1 MAVNSNNP
9 LQKHFRQPA
18 VYLRLPA
25 GGRFWD
31 SKALEM
37 PESMEIPIYPMT
49 IKDEITIK
57 TPDALMNGQ
66 GVVDVIHSC
75 CPSIKNAWA
84 TPSVDLD
91 AIFIA
96 IRIASYGSSMDI
108 DSVCP
113 HCGEENRHAV
123 DLTQLLDRIQPPDYA
138 PVEIEDLTF
147 EFMPQNFKNYNDA
160 NLVVYEQ
167 QKLIAAITDSTL
179 TDEEKVQQFNTIFPR
194 LTDMNVGNIVNNI
207 LAINANGS
215 RVTERHH
222 VKEFIMNCDR
232 KVFAQIKQT
241 VDAFA
246 NSAKIKSLAAQ
257 CTACSGTYS
266 QELTFDQANFF
277 V

>member
-75 CPSIKNAWA
+75 CPNIKNAWA
-84 TPSVDLD
+84 TPSVDMD

-138 PVEIEDLTF
+138 PVEIDDLTF

-246 NSAKIKSLAAQ
+246 DSAKIKSLAAQ

>member
-75 CPSIKNAWA
+75 CPNIKNAWA
-84 TPSVDLD
+84 TPSVDMD

-138 PVEIEDLTF
+138 PVEIDDLTF

-241 VDAFA
+241 VDTFA
-246 NSAKIKSLAAQ
+246 DSAKIKSLAAQ
-257 CTACSGTYS
+257 CTACSGTYL

>member
-75 CPSIKNAWA
+75 CPNIKNAWA
-84 TPSVDLD
+84 TPSVDMD

-138 PVEIEDLTF
+138 PVEIDDLTF

-207 LAINANGS
+207 VAINVNVS

-246 NSAKIKSLAAQ
+246 DSAKIKSLAAQ

>member
-1 MAVNSNNP
+1 
-9 LQKHFRQPA
+9 
-18 VYLRLPA
+18 
-25 GGRFWD
+25 
-31 SKALEM
+31 
-37 PESMEIPIYPMT
+37 MEIPIYPMT

-96 IRIASYGSSMDI
+96 IRIASYGSNMDI

>member
-75 CPSIKNAWA
+75 CPNIKNAWA

-96 IRIASYGSSMDI
+96 IRIASYGSGMDI

-207 LAINANGS
+207 LAITADGS

-241 VDAFA
+241 VDTFA
-246 NSAKIKSLAAQ
+246 DSAKIKSLAAQ

>member
-37 PESMEIPIYPMT
+37 PESMEIPVYPMT

-108 DSVCP
+108 DSICP

-138 PVEIEDLTF
+138 PVEIDDLTF

-160 NLVVYEQ
+160 NLIVYEQ

-246 NSAKIKSLAAQ
+246 DSAKIKSLAAQ

>member
-75 CPSIKNAWA
+75 CPNIKNAWA
-84 TPSVDLD
+84 TPSVDMD

-138 PVEIEDLTF
+138 PVEIDDLTF

-241 VDAFA
+241 VDTFA
-246 NSAKIKSLAAQ
+246 DSAKIKSLAAQ

>member
-96 IRIASYGSSMDI
+96 IRIASYGSGMDI

-207 LAINANGS
+207 LAITANGS

-241 VDAFA
+241 VDTFA
-246 NSAKIKSLAAQ
+246 DSAKIKSLAAQ

>member
-75 CPSIKNAWA
+75 CPNIKNAWA
-84 TPSVDLD
+84 TPSVDMD

-138 PVEIEDLTF
+138 PVEIDDLTF

-246 NSAKIKSLAAQ
+246 DSAKIKSLAAQ
-257 CTACSGTYS
+257 CTSCSGKYL

>member
-25 GGRFWD
+25 GGKFWD

-75 CPSIKNAWA
+75 CPNIKNAWA
-84 TPSVDLD
+84 TPSVDMD

-138 PVEIEDLTF
+138 PVEIDDLTF

-207 LAINANGS
+207 LAINVNGS

-246 NSAKIKSLAAQ
+246 DSAKIKSLAAQ

>member
-96 IRIASYGSSMDI
+96 IRIASYGSGMDI

-167 QKLIAAITDSTL
+167 QKLIAAITDSNL

-207 LAINANGS
+207 LAITADGS

-241 VDAFA
+241 VDTFA
-246 NSAKIKSLAAQ
+246 DSAKIKSLAAQ

>member
-75 CPSIKNAWA
+75 CPNIKNAWA
-84 TPSVDLD
+84 TPSVDMD

-207 LAINANGS
+207 LAITANGS

-241 VDAFA
+241 VDTFA
-246 NSAKIKSLAAQ
+246 DSAKIKSLAAQ

>member
-75 CPSIKNAWA
+75 CPNIKNAWA
-84 TPSVDLD
+84 TPSVDMD

-241 VDAFA
+241 VDTFA
-246 NSAKIKSLAAQ
+246 DSAKIKSLAAQ

>member
-96 IRIASYGSSMDI
+96 IRIASYGSGMDI

-138 PVEIEDLTF
+138 PVEIDDLTF

-207 LAINANGS
+207 LAITANGS

-241 VDAFA
+241 VDTFA
-246 NSAKIKSLAAQ
+246 DSAKIKSLAAQ

>member
-75 CPSIKNAWA
+75 CPNIKNAWA
-84 TPSVDLD
+84 TPSVDMD

-96 IRIASYGSSMDI
+96 IRIASYGSGMDI

-207 LAINANGS
+207 LAINAHGS

-246 NSAKIKSLAAQ
+246 DSAKIKSLAAQ